1 MKFLAPVCQVQPAA
15 RRKLTQLHDWK
26 EVTAVIYGARNT
38 KRIFIIFASL
48 SASLLHYTLCNNVV
62 ELWLAPIFFWEPRPP
77 FARIPT
83 PRLRS
88 PYIRCV
94 QNYKYCHAPFDTRR
108 LGGSL
113 LGGYLWAYFVLSG
126 ANSVYLWILI
136 RREVE
141 IAILKNYEIRE
152 NFPPWIEK
160 LFQAPLAESTLH
172 VFANNPVRG
181 RPVLDLWF
189 IYRHFSSLRYRRG
202 RKSRRINRSMA
213 ACAITIEI
221 KSKRGKDSLSFLD
234 NSHLASLLSSLF
246 TINFLSV
253 SLSLRFS
260 DAETRGGGER
270 KPSLCRTGAA

>member
-77 FARIPT
+77 FAPIPT

-113 LGGYLWAYFVLSG
+113 LGGYLWTYFVLSG

-141 IAILKNYEIRE
+141 IAILKNYEILE
-152 NFPPWIEK
+152 NFPSWIEK
-160 LFQAPLAESTLH
+160 LFQPPLVESTLH
-172 VFANNPVRG
+172 VFANNRSGSAGPRSLIYLPPLLVAEVSS
-181 RPVLDLWF
+181 RPE
-189 IYRHFSSLRYRRG
+189 
-202 RKSRRINRSMA
+202 
-213 ACAITIEI
+213 IEA
-221 KSKRGKDSLSFLD
+221 
-234 NSHLASLLSSLF
+234 N
-246 TINFLSV
+246 
-253 SLSLRFS
+253 
-260 DAETRGGGER
+260 
-270 KPSLCRTGAA
+270 

>member
-1 MKFLAPVCQVQPAA
+1 MLWNC
-15 RRKLTQLHDWK
+15 
-26 EVTAVIYGARNT
+26 G
-38 KRIFIIFASL
+38 SL
-48 SASLLHYTLCNNVV
+48 RSFFGSRDPLSLLFLRLAYDRLTYDACRIINIATRRSTLV
-62 ELWLAPIFFWEPRPP
+62 
-77 FARIPT
+77 
-83 PRLRS
+83 
-88 PYIRCV
+88 
-94 QNYKYCHAPFDTRR
+94 R

-113 LGGYLWAYFVLSG
+113 LGGYLWTYFVLSG

-141 IAILKNYEIRE
+141 IAILKNYEI
-152 NFPPWIEK
+152 
-160 LFQAPLAESTLH
+160 LPLELKNYSKRRWSSRLSTYLRTT
-172 VFANNPVRG
+172 VRG

-202 RKSRRINRSMA
+202 RKSRRINRSMV

-234 NSHLASLLSSLF
+234 NSHLASLLSSF
-246 TINFLSV
+246 FINFLSV

-260 DAETRGGGER
+260 DAETRGGER

>member
-77 FARIPT
+77 FAPIPT

-113 LGGYLWAYFVLSG
+113 LGGYLWTYFVLSG

-141 IAILKNYEIRE
+141 IAILKNYEILE
-152 NFPPWIEK
+152 NFPPWIKK
-160 LFQAPLAESTLH
+160 LFQPPLVESTLH
-172 VFANNPVRG
+172 VFANNRSGSAGPRS
-181 RPVLDLWF
+181 L
-189 IYRHFSSLRYRRG
+189 IYLPPLLVAEVSPE
-202 RKSRRINRSMA
+202 
-213 ACAITIEI
+213 IEA
-221 KSKRGKDSLSFLD
+221 
-234 NSHLASLLSSLF
+234 N
-246 TINFLSV
+246 
-253 SLSLRFS
+253 
-260 DAETRGGGER
+260 
-270 KPSLCRTGAA
+270 

>member
-1 MKFLAPVCQVQPAA
+1 MLWNC
-15 RRKLTQLHDWK
+15 
-26 EVTAVIYGARNT
+26 G
-38 KRIFIIFASL
+38 SL
-48 SASLLHYTLCNNVV
+48 RSFFGSRDPLSLLFLRLAYDRLTYDACRIINIATRRSTLV
-62 ELWLAPIFFWEPRPP
+62 
-77 FARIPT
+77 
-83 PRLRS
+83 
-88 PYIRCV
+88 
-94 QNYKYCHAPFDTRR
+94 R

-113 LGGYLWAYFVLSG
+113 LGGYLWTYFVLSG
-126 ANSVYLWILI
+126 ANSIYLWILI

-141 IAILKNYEIRE
+141 IAILKNYEI
-152 NFPPWIEK
+152 
-160 LFQAPLAESTLH
+160 LPLELKNYSKRRWSSRLSTYLRTT
-172 VFANNPVRG
+172 VRG

-260 DAETRGGGER
+260 DAETRGGER

>member
-1 MKFLAPVCQVQPAA
+1 MLWNC
-15 RRKLTQLHDWK
+15 
-26 EVTAVIYGARNT
+26 G
-38 KRIFIIFASL
+38 SL
-48 SASLLHYTLCNNVV
+48 RSFFGSRDPLSLLFLRLAYDRLTYDACRIINIATRRSTLV
-62 ELWLAPIFFWEPRPP
+62 
-77 FARIPT
+77 
-83 PRLRS
+83 
-88 PYIRCV
+88 
-94 QNYKYCHAPFDTRR
+94 R

-113 LGGYLWAYFVLSG
+113 LGGYLWTYFVLSG

-141 IAILKNYEIRE
+141 IAILKNYEILE

-160 LFQAPLAESTLH
+160 LFQASSRLSTYLRTT
-172 VFANNPVRG
+172 VRG

-246 TINFLSV
+246 INFLSV

-260 DAETRGGGER
+260 DAETRGGER